1 MGSLVYLP
9 MNPRRGYSMKQL
21 LEEMRKEVDEKLDK
35 CLLKTE
41 GRLFHIYDAMRYST
55 LSGGKRI
62 RPILMMLAYEAVGG
76 EGANIDPFLCAV
88 EMIHTYSLIHDD
100 LPAMDDDDFR
110 RGMQTNHVRYSEWT
124 AILAGDALLN
134 RAFEIML
141 AATMQTP
148 KYSYIEAMHALSI
161 ASGTR
166 GMIGGQVIDIMSE
179 NEKVHEDTVDFIHRN
194 KTAALMVAP
203 VDMGAILGEASK
215 EEKEAL
221 HNYAFNIGMAFQI
234 ADDLLDVLSTQEEF
248 GKPINSDIENKKAT
262 YVSHHGMDK
271 AKERLDY
278 LTNKGIKELEIFG
291 ERGEKLKQLALYLT
305 SRTY

>member
-1 MGSLVYLP
+1 
-9 MNPRRGYSMKQL
+9 MKQL
-21 LEEMRKEVDEKLDK
+21 LETMGKEIDVKLDK
-35 CLLKTE
+35 ALLKTE

-62 RPILMMLAYEAVGG
+62 RPILMQLAYEAVGG
-76 EGANIDPFLCAV
+76 EGENIDPFLCAV

-110 RGMQTNHVRYSEWT
+110 RGMETNHIKFAEWT

-141 AATMQTP
+141 AATLQNP
-148 KYSYIEAMHALSI
+148 QKHYIEAMHALSV

-179 NEKVHEDTVDFIHRN
+179 NEDVHEDTVEFIHRN

-203 VDMGAILGEASK
+203 VDMGAILGGATT
-215 EEKEAL
+215 EEKKAL
-221 HNYAFNIGMAFQI
+221 HKYAFNIGMAFQI
-234 ADDLLDVLSTQEEF
+234 ADDILDVLSTEETL
-248 GKPINSDIENKKAT
+248 GKPINSDAENNKAT
-262 YVSHHGMDK
+262 YVSIHGLEK
-271 AKERLDY
+271 AQQQVDNLSNEA
-278 LTNKGIKELEIFG
+278 IKELEIFG
-291 ERGEKLKQLALYLT
+291 EKGEKLKKLALFLT
-305 SRTY
+305 SRKY

>member
-1 MGSLVYLP
+1 
-9 MNPRRGYSMKQL
+9 MKQL
-21 LEEMRKEVDEKLDK
+21 LETMGADITAQLENYLP
-35 CLLKTE
+35 KTE

-62 RPILMMLAYEAVGG
+62 RPILMLLAYEAVNGQ
-76 EGANIDPFLCAV
+76 GAEIYPFACAV

-110 RGMQTNHVRYSEWT
+110 RGMKTNHIKFSEWT

-141 AATMQTP
+141 DATVRNP
-148 KYSYIEAMHALSI
+148 KPAYIEAMNILSI

-166 GMIGGQVIDIMSE
+166 GMIGGQVIDIISE
-179 NEKVHEDTVDFIHRN
+179 NEEVHEDTVNFIHRN

-203 VDMGAILGEASK
+203 VDMGAVLGGATQK
-215 EEKEAL
+215 EKEAL

-234 ADDLLDVLSTQEEF
+234 ADDLLDITSTEEDL
-248 GKPINSDIENKKAT
+248 GKPINSDIENNKAT
-262 YVSHHGMDK
+262 YVSVHGMEK
-271 AKERLDY
+271 AKERLQT
-278 LTNKGIKELEIFG
+278 LTNQGIKELEIFG
-291 ERGEKLKQLALYLT
+291 ARGENLKKMALFLT
-305 SRTY
+305 SRKY

>member
-1 MGSLVYLP
+1 ME
-9 MNPRRGYSMKQL
+9 QL
-21 LEEMRKEVDEKLDK
+21 LALMGKEINEKLDK
-35 CLLKTE
+35 ALLKTE

-62 RPILMMLAYEAVGG
+62 RPILMQLAYDAVGG
-76 EGANIDPFLCAV
+76 KGENIDPFLCAI

-110 RGMQTNHVRYSEWT
+110 RGIETNHVKFTEWT

-141 AATMQTP
+141 AATMQNP
-148 KYSYIEAMHALSI
+148 KPSYIEAMHTLSV

-179 NEKVHEDTVDFIHRN
+179 NEDVHEDTVNFIHRN

-203 VDMGAILGEASK
+203 VDMGAILGGAKRAER
-215 EEKEAL
+215 EAL
-221 HNYAFNIGMAFQI
+221 HKFAFNIGMAFQI
-234 ADDLLDVLSTQEEF
+234 ADDILDVVSTKEDL
-248 GKPINSDIENKKAT
+248 GKPINSDAKKNKAT
-262 YVSHHGMDK
+262 YVSIHGLEK
-271 AKERLDY
+271 AKEQVEK
-278 LTNKGIKELEIFG
+278 LTQEGIKELEILG
-291 ERGEKLKQLALYLT
+291 KRGETLKQLGLYLT
-305 SRTY
+305 SRKY